1 MDDQE
6 LEFEE
11 IMDRYGTDIKRIVYM
26 YVRDYSLADD
36 ITQETFIKCFTHYHQ
51 FRGDSLRNWL
61 IQIAVNRSKDYLRSA
76 YKKRT
81 LLGDSLINLLKS
93 PSVETK
99 VLEKSIE
106 DDVTACLMNLPVK
119 YREIITLYYYKELT
133 IKEISDTLEKNEN
146 TIKSRLRRAKDL
158 LKKEVSKNG

>member
-11 IMDRYGTDIKRIVYM
+11 IMNLYGTDIKRIVYM

-61 IQIAVNRSKDYLRSA
+61 IQIAINRSKDYLRSA

-81 LLGDSLINLLKS
+81 LLGENLINLLKT

-99 VLEKSIE
+99 ILEKSIE
-106 DDVTACLMNLPVK
+106 DEVTASIMNLPVK
-119 YREIITLYYYKELT
+119 YREIIILYFYKELT
-133 IKEISDTLEKNEN
+133 IKEISYALEKNEN
-146 TIKSRLRRAKDL
+146 TIKSQLRRAKDL